1 MQRGDSAEEGHRV
14 EMPPEL
20 PGATP
25 AEPWRGSAAW
35 AWAVQ
40 LALGTSSRWCVCW
53 AVWGAGAVHVH
64 VLGGAFTGTQPPAP
78 PVLFRCGRGGCVLLS
93 RVPLPT
99 FRGGARQRRGALPSV
114 FSAGL
119 VLGATSASGGFQAE
133 PFTRSL
139 SQPGHLGAQI
149 TVRGIVGFLQGRV
162 VLTCSQSRPAW
173 VHAPLGPEAGL
184 SHGNAHP
191 PARLLVWLAGALQ
204 GLHPAELATRAPGDV
219 LVCVPALPAPTPAPL
234 ELAPRKGS
242 SVRTVP
248 GGVLRLSPASACPR
262 PVGLACA
269 RSQGQGPALS
279 VSLSRDALCR
289 PATSPS
295 PSLRLSP
302 RREQAARCEDASTP
316 AQPVC
321 APRGCTAFPRG

>member
-1 MQRGDSAEEGHRV
+1 MLRKDTELKCLQNCLEPPLPNPGEAQRPGRGQCSW
-14 EMPPEL
+14 PWEL
-20 PGATP
+20 P
-25 AEPWRGSAAW
+25 
-35 AWAVQ
+35 
-40 LALGTSSRWCVCW
+40 LGVCACW

-78 PVLFRCGRGGCVLLS
+78 PVLFRCGHGGCVLLS
-93 RVPLPT
+93 RVPLPI

-114 FSAGL
+114 FSAGP

-149 TVRGIVGFLQGRV
+149 TVRRIVGFLQGRV
-162 VLTCSQSRPAW
+162 VLTRSQSRPAW

-219 LVCVPALPAPTPAPL
+219 LVCARTASPDACSPRAGPAEGLVCAHCAW
-234 ELAPRKGS
+234 GS
-242 SVRTVP
+242 SETQPRQ
-248 GGVLRLSPASACPR
+248 RLP
-262 PVGLACA
+262 
-269 RSQGQGPALS
+269 
-279 VSLSRDALCR
+279 
-289 PATSPS
+289 
-295 PSLRLSP
+295 SP
-302 RREQAARCEDASTP
+302 RRSGLCP
-316 AQPVC
+316 IPG
-321 APRGCTAFPRG
+321 PGPCT